1 MVLDRYILRLWLAP
15 FLVSLSIAVGVLL
28 LGRALKVVALIAENG
43 VEWSVMFL
51 MLAAILP
58 YFLVLTVPMA
68 AFFAMQSVLVR
79 LQQGSELDAFRAAGV
94 SYPRL
99 FRGVFAVS
107 VVLWIGLSLTAM
119 EWMPQGQKAFQ
130 GFIYAIQKAK
140 SAPSFDPQRFNR
152 DMEDFT
158 IYVEGSDS
166 EGHLNGFMLED
177 DRPGGPVVYLA
188 EQAEIKRAGTQ
199 LHFDLYHG
207 TRLEGGGDSLRALAF
222 ERYHVAIDAGQMGLL
237 KLPNIQGSILEMGML
252 QLWQQRQKKDT
263 PEAMAEWHR
272 RLLLPTTVLV
282 LLLFALPLSLEPKRS
297 GKAGAYMLGIVVLL
311 AVFNIQITLHQQVAS
326 GHLSW
331 WSMWTGQL
339 LMAAVGFELSRRAAQ
354 DRLPSLL
361 GWFGE
366 LAYSFH
372 SRFIAGIARRQPRR

>member
-1 MVLDRYILRLWLAP
+1 MVLDRYILRLWFAP
-15 FLVSLSIAVGVLL
+15 FFVSLSIAIGVLL
-28 LGRALKVVALIAENG
+28 LGRALKVIGLIAENG
-43 VEWSVMFL
+43 VDWSVMFL

-68 AFFAMQSVLVR
+68 AFFAMQSVMVR

-99 FRGVFAVS
+99 FRSVFGIS
-107 VVLWIGLSLTAM
+107 VVLWLALSFTAM
-119 EWMPQGQKAFQ
+119 QWMPQGQKAFQ
-130 GFIYAIQKAK
+130 GFIYAIQQAK

-158 IYVEGSDS
+158 IYVDGTDA

-188 EQAEIKRAGTQ
+188 EQAEIKRAGNQ
-199 LHFDLYHG
+199 LHFDLYKG
-207 TRLEGGGDSLRALAF
+207 TRLEGGGDSLRALQF
-222 ERYHVAIDAGQMGLL
+222 ERYHVAIDAGQMGML
-237 KLPNIQGSILEMGML
+237 KLPNVQGNVMEMGML
-252 QLWQQRQKKDT
+252 KLWQQRKAHDT
-263 PEAMAEWHR
+263 PEATGEWHR

-297 GKAGAYMLGIVVLL
+297 GKAGAYMLGIAVLL
-311 AVFNIQITLHQQVAS
+311 AVYNVQITLHQQVAS
-326 GHLSW
+326 GHLPW
-331 WSMWTGQL
+331 WSMWAGQL

-366 LAYSFH
+366 LAYAFH
-372 SRFIAGIARRQPRR
+372 ARFIAGMARRWTR